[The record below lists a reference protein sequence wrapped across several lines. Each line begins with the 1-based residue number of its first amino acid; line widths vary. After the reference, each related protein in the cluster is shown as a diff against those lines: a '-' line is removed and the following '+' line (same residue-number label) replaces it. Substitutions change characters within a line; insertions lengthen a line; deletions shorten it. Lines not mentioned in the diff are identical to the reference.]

1 MSEHDFYD
9 LTMDMIIR
17 IEEIPSLFKDETPG
31 VAVFNRVFKLAITN
45 RCTRFSK
52 KNPTASR

>member
-9 LTMDMIIR
+9 LTMDRIIR

-31 VAVFNRVFKLAITN
+31 VAVLTS
-45 RCTRFSK
+45 FS
-52 KNPTASR
+52 N